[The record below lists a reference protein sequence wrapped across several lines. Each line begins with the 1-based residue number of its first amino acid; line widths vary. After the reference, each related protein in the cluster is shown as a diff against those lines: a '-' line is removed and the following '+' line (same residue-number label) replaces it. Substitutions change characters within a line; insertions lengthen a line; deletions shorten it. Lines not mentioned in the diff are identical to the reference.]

1 MLAVRLPESLENEL
15 NLLSKRTSKTKTE
28 IVKDAL
34 KLFFETKA
42 KEEQKTA
49 YELGKDMFGRYGSGE
64 GDLSATY
71 KQKLKSKLHDKYRS
85 SR

>member
-15 NLLSKRTSKTKTE
+15 NLLSKQTSKTKTE

-42 KEEQKTA
+42 KKEQKTA
-49 YELGKDMFGRYGSGE
+49 YELGKDIFGRYGNGE
-64 GDLSATY
+64 GELSTTY
-71 KQKLKSKLHDKYRS
+71 KQKLKSKLHDKYHS
-85 SR
+85 S